1 MDSEQIDKEWRKGM
15 DEYERERRR
24 MNGMEMDAKQRAVI
38 AGLTEDFVCLNYVD
52 LTTDA
57 YENTMVFR
65 ISDKL
70 AAIIPGWATERNSQ
84 ERFRLFSQYAVYGPD
99 RERFIE
105 RTNQSLVL
113 LHLQKNPAYFVNFR
127 IRNGEDF
134 SYTQMKFTADYAA
147 DRSIK
152 GLVIGIHS
160 IDEEMRL
167 EAQHAEQLVVIEGLT
182 EDFGCVNYV
191 DLTTDAYADTTIYRV
206 SDTLAAIIPGWK
218 EERNSW
224 ERFRLFSKYAVYEP
238 DREKF
243 DNETQRAVVLAHLKT
258 QPAYFVN
265 FRVLD
270 NGVLMYNQMK
280 FTADYAADRSI
291 RGLVVGIHNIDEEM
305 KQEAQRAEQL
315 VVIEGLTEDFG
326 CVNYVDLTTDA
337 YADTTIYR
345 VSDTLSAIIPGWR
358 EERNFLKRLQ
368 LFAEHAVYEPDREK
382 FIERAGKE
390 VVLNHLKTDPA
401 YFVNFRWR
409 IGDDV
414 SYSQIKFTAD
424 YAADR
429 SIKGLVIGIHSID
442 EVKRGEMQRAEYM
455 AVIASLADD
464 FEFVG
469 IIDKKN
475 DELTIYRTS
484 ASLEKALNIFEGEKI
499 GYTIFKRQ
507 LEQMVVEEDRKEL
520 LVRDGRDVIAEAL
533 MKDPVYKFEERLMID
548 GQVKYYRIKFTQDQ
562 DDPDKLVFGL
572 LNIDQQVRNEIAI
585 GELEKELEYQ
595 NELKEARDRAEAA
608 SRAKSAFLFNMSH
621 DVRTPM
627 NAIIGFTDIAQKHIH
642 DIDKVTDS
650 LQKIK
655 NAGMHLLSLLN
666 DVLDMSRVESGH
678 VEITEEPADLL
689 EIMDGIAPIV
699 STLAMAKNID
709 YKTVYDGI
717 RDRRVR
723 ADILHI
729 NQVVINLLTNAVKY
743 TAEGGTVT
751 LRLEQEEDVKDGICM
766 YSIIVEDTG
775 IGMSEEFM
783 ASMFE
788 SFVRENREEVMK
800 ENGVGLGL
808 AITKRLVSLMN
819 GTITVSSELGNGSVF
834 TVKLPLKIQSKDESE
849 TREAEVI
856 NEPKS
861 LEGKKILLVDDNEL
875 NREIAVEILEDS
887 GMVVDMACNGMEA
900 VEMVKQNGMRFYDA
914 ILMDIQMPVM
924 NGYEATEAIRA
935 LPDDG
940 KPVVI
945 IALSANAFEED
956 KKKSLSVGMNAHIP
970 KPVNAAELV
979 ETLRKYIHG

>member
-1 MDSEQIDKEWRKGM
+1 MDSEQTNKEWRKGM
-15 DEYERERRR
+15 EEYERERRR
-24 MNGMEMDAKQRAVI
+24 MNGMEKDAKQRAVI

-57 YENTMVFR
+57 YENTTIFR
-65 ISDKL
+65 ISDTL

-84 ERFRLFSQYAVYGPD
+84 ERFRLFSKYAVYEPD

-105 RTNQSLVL
+105 RTSQSLVL
-113 LHLQKNPAYFVNFR
+113 SHLQKNPAYFVNFR

-152 GLVIGIHS
+152 GLVVGIHS

-191 DLTTDAYADTTIYRV
+191 DLTTDAYA
-206 SDTLAAIIPGWK
+206 
-218 EERNSW
+218 N
-224 ERFRLFSKYAVYEP
+224 
-238 DREKF
+238 
-243 DNETQRAVVLAHLKT
+243 
-258 QPAYFVN
+258 
-265 FRVLD
+265 
-270 NGVLMYNQMK
+270 
-280 FTADYAADRSI
+280 
-291 RGLVVGIHNIDEEM
+291 
-305 KQEAQRAEQL
+305 
-315 VVIEGLTEDFG
+315 
-326 CVNYVDLTTDA
+326 
-337 YADTTIYR
+337 TTIYR

-484 ASLEKALNIFEGEKI
+484 ASLEKALNVFEGEKI
-499 GYTIFKRQ
+499 GYTVFKQQ

-548 GQVKYYRIKFTQDQ
+548 GQVQYYRIKFTQDQ

-642 DIDKVTDS
+642 DIDKVADS

-699 STLAMAKNID
+699 SPLAMAKNID

-751 LRLEQEEDVKDGICM
+751 LRLEQEEDVKDGVCM

-775 IGMSEEFM
+775 IGMSKDFM
-783 ASMFE
+783 AGMFE

-800 ENGVGLGL
+800 ESGVGLGL
-808 AITKRLVSLMN
+808 AITKRLVTLMN

-834 TVKLPLKIQSKDESE
+834 TVKLPLKIQSEEEAE

-856 NEPKS
+856 HEPKS

-956 KKKSLSVGMNAHIP
+956 KRKSLSVGMNAHIP

>member
-1 MDSEQIDKEWRKGM
+1 MDSEQTNKEWRKGM
-15 DEYERERRR
+15 EEYERERRR
-24 MNGMEMDAKQRAVI
+24 MNGMEKDAKQRAVI

-57 YENTMVFR
+57 YENTTIFR
-65 ISDKL
+65 ISDTL

-84 ERFRLFSQYAVYGPD
+84 ERFRLFSKYAVYEPD

-152 GLVIGIHS
+152 GLVVGIHS

-191 DLTTDAYADTTIYRV
+191 DLTTDAYA
-206 SDTLAAIIPGWK
+206 
-218 EERNSW
+218 N
-224 ERFRLFSKYAVYEP
+224 
-238 DREKF
+238 
-243 DNETQRAVVLAHLKT
+243 
-258 QPAYFVN
+258 
-265 FRVLD
+265 
-270 NGVLMYNQMK
+270 
-280 FTADYAADRSI
+280 
-291 RGLVVGIHNIDEEM
+291 
-305 KQEAQRAEQL
+305 
-315 VVIEGLTEDFG
+315 
-326 CVNYVDLTTDA
+326 
-337 YADTTIYR
+337 TTIYR

-484 ASLEKALNIFEGEKI
+484 ASLEKALNVFEGEKI
-499 GYTIFKRQ
+499 GYTVFKQQ

-548 GQVKYYRIKFTQDQ
+548 GQVQYYRIKFTQDQ

-642 DIDKVTDS
+642 DIDKVADS

-699 STLAMAKNID
+699 SPLATAKNID

-751 LRLEQEEDVKDGICM
+751 LRLEQEEDVKDGVCM

-775 IGMSEEFM
+775 IGMSKEFM
-783 ASMFE
+783 AGMFE

-800 ENGVGLGL
+800 ESGVGLGL
-808 AITKRLVSLMN
+808 AITKRLVTLMN
-819 GTITVSSELGNGSVF
+819 GTITVASELGNGSVF
-834 TVKLPLKIQSKDESE
+834 TVKLPLKIQSEEEAE

-856 NEPKS
+856 HEPKS

-956 KKKSLSVGMNAHIP
+956 KRKSLSVGMNAHIP

>member
-1 MDSEQIDKEWRKGM
+1 MDSEQTNKEWRKGM
-15 DEYERERRR
+15 EEYERERRR
-24 MNGMEMDAKQRAVI
+24 MNGMEKDAKQRAVI

-57 YENTMVFR
+57 YENTTIFR
-65 ISDKL
+65 ISDTL

-84 ERFRLFSQYAVYGPD
+84 ERFRLFSKYAVYEPD

-105 RTNQSLVL
+105 KTSQSLVL
-113 LHLQKNPAYFVNFR
+113 SHLQKNPAYFVNFR

-152 GLVIGIHS
+152 GLVVGIHS

-191 DLTTDAYADTTIYRV
+191 DLTTDAYANTTIYRV
-206 SDTLAAIIPGWK
+206 SDALSAIIPGWR
-218 EERNSW
+218 EERN
-224 ERFRLFSKYAVYEP
+224 FLKRLQLFTEHAVYEP

-243 DNETQRAVVLAHLKT
+243 IERAGKEVVLNHLKT
-258 QPAYFVN
+258 EPAYFVN
-265 FRVLD
+265 FRWR
-270 NGVLMYNQMK
+270 NGDDVSYSQIK

-291 RGLVVGIHNIDEEM
+291 KGLVIGIHSIDEEM
-305 KQEAQRAEQL
+305 RLEAQRAEQL

-337 YADTTIYR
+337 YANTTIYR

-368 LFAEHAVYEPDREK
+368 LFTEHAVYEPDREK

-455 AVIASLADD
+455 TVIASLADD

-484 ASLEKALNIFEGEKI
+484 ASLEKALNVFEGEKI
-499 GYTIFKRQ
+499 GYTVFKQQ

-548 GQVKYYRIKFTQDQ
+548 GQVQYYRIKFTQDQ

-642 DIDKVTDS
+642 DIDKVADS

-699 STLAMAKNID
+699 SPLATAKNID
-709 YKTVYDGI
+709 YKTGYDGI

-751 LRLEQEEDVKDGICM
+751 LRLEQEEDVKDGVCM

-775 IGMSEEFM
+775 IGMSKEFM
-783 ASMFE
+783 AGMFE

-800 ENGVGLGL
+800 ESGVGLGL
-808 AITKRLVSLMN
+808 AITKRLVTLMN
-819 GTITVSSELGNGSVF
+819 GTITVASELGNGSVF
-834 TVKLPLKIQSKDESE
+834 TVKLPLKIQSEDEAE
-849 TREAEVI
+849 TREEEVI
-856 NEPKS
+856 HEPKS

-956 KKKSLSVGMNAHIP
+956 KRKSLSVGMNAHIP

>member
-1 MDSEQIDKEWRKGM
+1 MDSEQTNKEWRKGM
-15 DEYERERRR
+15 EEYERERRR
-24 MNGMEMDAKQRAVI
+24 MNGMEKDAKQRAVI

-57 YENTMVFR
+57 YENTTIFR
-65 ISDKL
+65 ISDTL

-84 ERFRLFSQYAVYGPD
+84 ERFRLFSKYAVYEPD

-105 RTNQSLVL
+105 KTSQSLVL

-152 GLVIGIHS
+152 GLVVGIHS

-191 DLTTDAYADTTIYRV
+191 DLTTDAYANTTIYRV
-206 SDTLAAIIPGWK
+206 SDA
-218 EERNSW
+218 
-224 ERFRLFSKYAVYEP
+224 
-238 DREKF
+238 
-243 DNETQRAVVLAHLKT
+243 
-258 QPAYFVN
+258 
-265 FRVLD
+265 
-270 NGVLMYNQMK
+270 
-280 FTADYAADRSI
+280 
-291 RGLVVGIHNIDEEM
+291 
-305 KQEAQRAEQL
+305 
-315 VVIEGLTEDFG
+315 
-326 CVNYVDLTTDA
+326 
-337 YADTTIYR
+337 
-345 VSDTLSAIIPGWR
+345 LSAIIPGWR

-382 FIERAGKE
+382 FIERAGKD
-390 VVLNHLKTDPA
+390 VVLNHLKTEPA

-484 ASLEKALNIFEGEKI
+484 ASLEKALNVFEGEKI
-499 GYTIFKRQ
+499 GYTVFKQQ

-548 GQVKYYRIKFTQDQ
+548 GQVQYYRIKFTQDQ

-642 DIDKVTDS
+642 DIDKVADS

-699 STLAMAKNID
+699 SPLAMAKNID

-743 TAEGGTVT
+743 TAEGGMVT

-775 IGMSEEFM
+775 IGMSKEFM
-783 ASMFE
+783 AGMFE

-800 ENGVGLGL
+800 ESGVGLGL
-808 AITKRLVSLMN
+808 AITKRLVTLMN
-819 GTITVSSELGNGSVF
+819 GTITVASELGNGSVF
-834 TVKLPLKIQSKDESE
+834 TVKLPLKIQSEDEAE
-849 TREAEVI
+849 TREEEVI
-856 NEPKS
+856 HEPKS

-956 KKKSLSVGMNAHIP
+956 KRKSLSVGMNAHIP

>member
-1 MDSEQIDKEWRKGM
+1 M
-15 DEYERERRR
+15 
-24 MNGMEMDAKQRAVI
+24 
-38 AGLTEDFVCLNYVD
+38 
-52 LTTDA
+52 
-57 YENTMVFR
+57 
-65 ISDKL
+65 
-70 AAIIPGWATERNSQ
+70 
-84 ERFRLFSQYAVYGPD
+84 
-99 RERFIE
+99 
-105 RTNQSLVL
+105 
-113 LHLQKNPAYFVNFR
+113 
-127 IRNGEDF
+127 
-134 SYTQMKFTADYAA
+134 
-147 DRSIK
+147 
-152 GLVIGIHS
+152 
-160 IDEEMRL
+160 
-167 EAQHAEQLVVIEGLT
+167 
-182 EDFGCVNYV
+182 NYV
-191 DLTTDAYADTTIYRV
+191 DLTTDAYA
-206 SDTLAAIIPGWK
+206 
-218 EERNSW
+218 N
-224 ERFRLFSKYAVYEP
+224 
-238 DREKF
+238 
-243 DNETQRAVVLAHLKT
+243 
-258 QPAYFVN
+258 
-265 FRVLD
+265 
-270 NGVLMYNQMK
+270 
-280 FTADYAADRSI
+280 
-291 RGLVVGIHNIDEEM
+291 
-305 KQEAQRAEQL
+305 
-315 VVIEGLTEDFG
+315 
-326 CVNYVDLTTDA
+326 
-337 YADTTIYR
+337 TTIYR

-382 FIERAGKE
+382 FIERAGKD

-429 SIKGLVIGIHSID
+429 SIKGLVI
-442 EVKRGEMQRAEYM
+442 EYM

-484 ASLEKALNIFEGEKI
+484 ASLEKALNVFEGEKI
-499 GYTIFKRQ
+499 GYTVFKQQ

-548 GQVKYYRIKFTQDQ
+548 GQVQYYRIKFTQDQ

-642 DIDKVTDS
+642 DIDKVADS

-699 STLAMAKNID
+699 SPLAMAKNID

-751 LRLEQEEDVKDGICM
+751 LRLEQEEDVKDGVCM

-775 IGMSEEFM
+775 IGMSKEFM
-783 ASMFE
+783 AGMFE
-788 SFVRENREEVMK
+788 SFVRENRKEVMK
-800 ENGVGLGL
+800 ESGVGLGL
-808 AITKRLVSLMN
+808 AITKRLVTLMN
-819 GTITVSSELGNGSVF
+819 GTITVASELGNGSVF
-834 TVKLPLKIQSKDESE
+834 TVKLPLKIQSEEEAE

-856 NEPKS
+856 HEPKS

-956 KKKSLSVGMNAHIP
+956 KRKSLSVGMNAHIP

>member
-1 MDSEQIDKEWRKGM
+1 MDSEQTNKEWRKGM
-15 DEYERERRR
+15 EEYERERRR
-24 MNGMEMDAKQRAVI
+24 MNGMEKDAKQRAVI

-57 YENTMVFR
+57 YENTTIFR
-65 ISDKL
+65 ISDTL

-84 ERFRLFSQYAVYGPD
+84 ERFRLFSKYAVYEPD

-105 RTNQSLVL
+105 RTSQSLVL

-152 GLVIGIHS
+152 GLVVGIHS

-191 DLTTDAYADTTIYRV
+191 DLTTDAYA
-206 SDTLAAIIPGWK
+206 
-218 EERNSW
+218 N
-224 ERFRLFSKYAVYEP
+224 
-238 DREKF
+238 
-243 DNETQRAVVLAHLKT
+243 
-258 QPAYFVN
+258 
-265 FRVLD
+265 
-270 NGVLMYNQMK
+270 
-280 FTADYAADRSI
+280 
-291 RGLVVGIHNIDEEM
+291 
-305 KQEAQRAEQL
+305 
-315 VVIEGLTEDFG
+315 
-326 CVNYVDLTTDA
+326 
-337 YADTTIYR
+337 TTIYR

-382 FIERAGKE
+382 FIERAGKD

-484 ASLEKALNIFEGEKI
+484 ASLEKALNVFEGEKI
-499 GYTIFKRQ
+499 GYTVFKQQ

-520 LVRDGRDVIAEAL
+520 LVRDGSDVIAEAL

-548 GQVKYYRIKFTQDQ
+548 GQVQYYRIKFTQDQ

-642 DIDKVTDS
+642 DIDKVADS

-699 STLAMAKNID
+699 SPLAMAKNID

-751 LRLEQEEDVKDGICM
+751 LRLEQEEDVKDGVCM

-775 IGMSEEFM
+775 IGMSKEFM
-783 ASMFE
+783 AGMFE

-808 AITKRLVSLMN
+808 AITKRLVTLMN
-819 GTITVSSELGNGSVF
+819 GTITVASELGNGSVF
-834 TVKLPLKIQSKDESE
+834 TVKLPLKIQSEEEAE

-856 NEPKS
+856 HEPKS

-956 KKKSLSVGMNAHIP
+956 KRKSLSVGMNAHIP

>member
-1 MDSEQIDKEWRKGM
+1 MDSEQTNKEWRKGM
-15 DEYERERRR
+15 EEYERERRR
-24 MNGMEMDAKQRAVI
+24 MNGMEKDAKQRAVI

-57 YENTMVFR
+57 YENTTIFR
-65 ISDKL
+65 ISDTL

-84 ERFRLFSQYAVYGPD
+84 ERFRLFSQYAVYEPD

-152 GLVIGIHS
+152 GLVVGIHS

-191 DLTTDAYADTTIYRV
+191 DLTTDAYANTTIYRV
-206 SDTLAAIIPGWK
+206 SDA
-218 EERNSW
+218 
-224 ERFRLFSKYAVYEP
+224 
-238 DREKF
+238 
-243 DNETQRAVVLAHLKT
+243 
-258 QPAYFVN
+258 
-265 FRVLD
+265 
-270 NGVLMYNQMK
+270 
-280 FTADYAADRSI
+280 
-291 RGLVVGIHNIDEEM
+291 
-305 KQEAQRAEQL
+305 
-315 VVIEGLTEDFG
+315 
-326 CVNYVDLTTDA
+326 
-337 YADTTIYR
+337 
-345 VSDTLSAIIPGWR
+345 LSAIIPGWR

-382 FIERAGKE
+382 FIERAGKD

-455 AVIASLADD
+455 TVIASLADD

-484 ASLEKALNIFEGEKI
+484 ASLEKALNVFEGEKI
-499 GYTIFKRQ
+499 GYTVFKRQ

-520 LVRDGRDVIAEAL
+520 LVRNGRDVIAEAL

-548 GQVKYYRIKFTQDQ
+548 GQVQYYRIKFTQDQ

-642 DIDKVTDS
+642 DIDKVADS

-699 STLAMAKNID
+699 SPLAMAKNID

-751 LRLEQEEDVKDGICM
+751 LRLEQEEDVKDGVCM

-775 IGMSEEFM
+775 IGMSKEFM
-783 ASMFE
+783 AGMFE

-800 ENGVGLGL
+800 ESGVGLGL
-808 AITKRLVSLMN
+808 AITKRLVTLMN
-819 GTITVSSELGNGSVF
+819 GTITVASELGNGSVF
-834 TVKLPLKIQSKDESE
+834 TVKLPLKIHSEEEAE

-856 NEPKS
+856 HDPKS

-875 NREIAVEILEDS
+875 NR
-887 GMVVDMACNGMEA
+887 
-900 VEMVKQNGMRFYDA
+900 
-914 ILMDIQMPVM
+914 
-924 NGYEATEAIRA
+924 
-935 LPDDG
+935 
-940 KPVVI
+940 
-945 IALSANAFEED
+945 
-956 KKKSLSVGMNAHIP
+956 
-970 KPVNAAELV
+970 
-979 ETLRKYIHG
+979 

>member
-1 MDSEQIDKEWRKGM
+1 MDSEQTNKEWRKGM
-15 DEYERERRR
+15 EEYERERRR
-24 MNGMEMDAKQRAVI
+24 MNGMEKDAKQRAVI

-57 YENTMVFR
+57 YENTTIFR
-65 ISDKL
+65 ISDTL

-84 ERFRLFSQYAVYGPD
+84 ERFRLFSKYAVYEPD

-152 GLVIGIHS
+152 GLVVGIHS

-191 DLTTDAYADTTIYRV
+191 DLTTDAYANTTIYRV
-206 SDTLAAIIPGWK
+206 SDA
-218 EERNSW
+218 
-224 ERFRLFSKYAVYEP
+224 
-238 DREKF
+238 
-243 DNETQRAVVLAHLKT
+243 
-258 QPAYFVN
+258 
-265 FRVLD
+265 
-270 NGVLMYNQMK
+270 
-280 FTADYAADRSI
+280 
-291 RGLVVGIHNIDEEM
+291 
-305 KQEAQRAEQL
+305 
-315 VVIEGLTEDFG
+315 
-326 CVNYVDLTTDA
+326 
-337 YADTTIYR
+337 
-345 VSDTLSAIIPGWR
+345 LSAIIPGWR

-382 FIERAGKE
+382 FIERAGKD

-484 ASLEKALNIFEGEKI
+484 ASLEKALNVFEGEKI
-499 GYTIFKRQ
+499 GYTVFKQQ

-548 GQVKYYRIKFTQDQ
+548 GQVQYYRIKFTQDQ

-642 DIDKVTDS
+642 DIDKVADS

-678 VEITEEPADLL
+678 GSFRRWRRPKI
-689 EIMDGIAPIV
+689 
-699 STLAMAKNID
+699 ST
-709 YKTVYDGI
+709 
-717 RDRRVR
+717 
-723 ADILHI
+723 
-729 NQVVINLLTNAVKY
+729 
-743 TAEGGTVT
+743 
-751 LRLEQEEDVKDGICM
+751 
-766 YSIIVEDTG
+766 
-775 IGMSEEFM
+775 
-783 ASMFE
+783 
-788 SFVRENREEVMK
+788 
-800 ENGVGLGL
+800 
-808 AITKRLVSLMN
+808 TKRFTMEFATAVSVR
-819 GTITVSSELGNGSVF
+819 TFF
-834 TVKLPLKIQSKDESE
+834 TSIKW
-849 TREAEVI
+849 
-856 NEPKS
+856 
-861 LEGKKILLVDDNEL
+861 
-875 NREIAVEILEDS
+875 
-887 GMVVDMACNGMEA
+887 
-900 VEMVKQNGMRFYDA
+900 
-914 ILMDIQMPVM
+914 
-924 NGYEATEAIRA
+924 
-935 LPDDG
+935 
-940 KPVVI
+940 
-945 IALSANAFEED
+945 
-956 KKKSLSVGMNAHIP
+956 
-970 KPVNAAELV
+970 
-979 ETLRKYIHG
+979 

>member
-1 MDSEQIDKEWRKGM
+1 
-15 DEYERERRR
+15 
-24 MNGMEMDAKQRAVI
+24 
-38 AGLTEDFVCLNYVD
+38 
-52 LTTDA
+52 
-57 YENTMVFR
+57 
-65 ISDKL
+65 
-70 AAIIPGWATERNSQ
+70 
-84 ERFRLFSQYAVYGPD
+84 
-99 RERFIE
+99 
-105 RTNQSLVL
+105 
-113 LHLQKNPAYFVNFR
+113 
-127 IRNGEDF
+127 
-134 SYTQMKFTADYAA
+134 
-147 DRSIK
+147 
-152 GLVIGIHS
+152 
-160 IDEEMRL
+160 
-167 EAQHAEQLVVIEGLT
+167 
-182 EDFGCVNYV
+182 
-191 DLTTDAYADTTIYRV
+191 
-206 SDTLAAIIPGWK
+206 
-218 EERNSW
+218 
-224 ERFRLFSKYAVYEP
+224 
-238 DREKF
+238 
-243 DNETQRAVVLAHLKT
+243 
-258 QPAYFVN
+258 
-265 FRVLD
+265 
-270 NGVLMYNQMK
+270 
-280 FTADYAADRSI
+280 
-291 RGLVVGIHNIDEEM
+291 
-305 KQEAQRAEQL
+305 
-315 VVIEGLTEDFG
+315 
-326 CVNYVDLTTDA
+326 
-337 YADTTIYR
+337 
-345 VSDTLSAIIPGWR
+345 WR

-382 FIERAGKE
+382 FIERAGKD

-484 ASLEKALNIFEGEKI
+484 ASLEKALNVFEGEKI
-499 GYTIFKRQ
+499 GYTVFKQQ

-520 LVRDGRDVIAEAL
+520 LVRDGSDVIAEAL

-548 GQVKYYRIKFTQDQ
+548 GQVQYYRIKFTQDQ

-595 NELKEARDRAEAA
+595 NELKEARDKAEAA

-642 DIDKVTDS
+642 DIDKVADS

-699 STLAMAKNID
+699 SPLAMAKNID

-775 IGMSEEFM
+775 IGMSKEFM
-783 ASMFE
+783 AGMFE

-808 AITKRLVSLMN
+808 AITKRLVTLMN

-834 TVKLPLKIQSKDESE
+834 TVKLPLKIQSEEEAE
-849 TREAEVI
+849 TRAEAEI
-856 NEPKS
+856 NEHKS

-875 NREIAVEILEDS
+875 NREIAAEILEES

-956 KKKSLSVGMNAHIP
+956 KRKSLSVGMNAHIP

>member
-1 MDSEQIDKEWRKGM
+1 MDSEQTNKEWRKGM
-15 DEYERERRR
+15 EEYERERRR
-24 MNGMEMDAKQRAVI
+24 MNGMEKDAKQRAVI

-57 YENTMVFR
+57 YENTTIFR
-65 ISDKL
+65 ISDTL

-84 ERFRLFSQYAVYGPD
+84 ERFRLFSQYAVYEPD

-152 GLVIGIHS
+152 GLVVGIHS

-191 DLTTDAYADTTIYRV
+191 DLTTDAYANTTIYRV
-206 SDTLAAIIPGWK
+206 SDALSAIIPGWR
-218 EERNSW
+218 EERN
-224 ERFRLFSKYAVYEP
+224 FLKRLQLFTEHAVYEP

-243 DNETQRAVVLAHLKT
+243 IERAGKEVVLNHLKT
-258 QPAYFVN
+258 DPAYFVN
-265 FRVLD
+265 FRWRIGDDVS
-270 NGVLMYNQMK
+270 YTQMK

-291 RGLVVGIHNIDEEM
+291 KGLVVGIHSIDEEM
-305 KQEAQRAEQL
+305 RLEAQHAEQL

-337 YADTTIYR
+337 YANTTIYR
-345 VSDTLSAIIPGWR
+345 VSDALSAIIPGWR

-368 LFAEHAVYEPDREK
+368 LFTEHAVYEPDREK

-484 ASLEKALNIFEGEKI
+484 ASLEKALNVFEGEKI
-499 GYTIFKRQ
+499 GYTVFKQQ

-548 GQVKYYRIKFTQDQ
+548 GQVQYYRIKFTQDQ

-642 DIDKVTDS
+642 DIDKVADS

-699 STLAMAKNID
+699 SPLAMAKNID

-743 TAEGGTVT
+743 TAEGGMVT
-751 LRLEQEEDVKDGICM
+751 LRLEQEEDMKDGVCM

-775 IGMSEEFM
+775 IGMSKEFM
-783 ASMFE
+783 AGMFE

-800 ENGVGLGL
+800 ESGVGLGL
-808 AITKRLVSLMN
+808 AITKRLVTLMN
-819 GTITVSSELGNGSVF
+819 GTITVASELGNGSVF
-834 TVKLPLKIQSKDESE
+834 TVKLPLKIQSEDEAE
-849 TREAEVI
+849 TREEEVI
-856 NEPKS
+856 HEPKS

-956 KKKSLSVGMNAHIP
+956 KRKSLSVGMNAHIP

>member
-1 MDSEQIDKEWRKGM
+1 MDSEQTNKEWRKGM
-15 DEYERERRR
+15 EEYERERRR
-24 MNGMEMDAKQRAVI
+24 MNGMEKDAKQRAVI

-57 YENTMVFR
+57 YENTTIFR
-65 ISDKL
+65 ISDTL

-84 ERFRLFSQYAVYGPD
+84 ERFRLFSKYAVYEPD

-152 GLVIGIHS
+152 GLVVGIHS

-191 DLTTDAYADTTIYRV
+191 DLTTDAYA
-206 SDTLAAIIPGWK
+206 
-218 EERNSW
+218 N
-224 ERFRLFSKYAVYEP
+224 
-238 DREKF
+238 
-243 DNETQRAVVLAHLKT
+243 
-258 QPAYFVN
+258 
-265 FRVLD
+265 
-270 NGVLMYNQMK
+270 
-280 FTADYAADRSI
+280 
-291 RGLVVGIHNIDEEM
+291 
-305 KQEAQRAEQL
+305 
-315 VVIEGLTEDFG
+315 
-326 CVNYVDLTTDA
+326 
-337 YADTTIYR
+337 TTIYR

-368 LFAEHAVYEPDREK
+368 LFTEHAVYEPDREK

-390 VVLNHLKTDPA
+390 VVLNHLKTEPA

-484 ASLEKALNIFEGEKI
+484 ASLEKALNVFEGEKI

-548 GQVKYYRIKFTQDQ
+548 GQVQYYRIKFTQDQ

-642 DIDKVTDS
+642 DIDKVADS

-699 STLAMAKNID
+699 SPLATAKNID

-775 IGMSEEFM
+775 IGMSKEFM
-783 ASMFE
+783 AGMFE

-808 AITKRLVSLMN
+808 AITKRLVTLMN
-819 GTITVSSELGNGSVF
+819 GTITVASELGNGSVF
-834 TVKLPLKIQSKDESE
+834 TVKLPLKIQSEDEAE

-856 NEPKS
+856 HEPKS

-956 KKKSLSVGMNAHIP
+956 KRKSLSVGMNAHIP

>member
-1 MDSEQIDKEWRKGM
+1 
-15 DEYERERRR
+15 
-24 MNGMEMDAKQRAVI
+24 
-38 AGLTEDFVCLNYVD
+38 
-52 LTTDA
+52 
-57 YENTMVFR
+57 
-65 ISDKL
+65 
-70 AAIIPGWATERNSQ
+70 
-84 ERFRLFSQYAVYGPD
+84 
-99 RERFIE
+99 
-105 RTNQSLVL
+105 
-113 LHLQKNPAYFVNFR
+113 
-127 IRNGEDF
+127 
-134 SYTQMKFTADYAA
+134 
-147 DRSIK
+147 
-152 GLVIGIHS
+152 
-160 IDEEMRL
+160 
-167 EAQHAEQLVVIEGLT
+167 
-182 EDFGCVNYV
+182 
-191 DLTTDAYADTTIYRV
+191 
-206 SDTLAAIIPGWK
+206 
-218 EERNSW
+218 
-224 ERFRLFSKYAVYEP
+224 
-238 DREKF
+238 
-243 DNETQRAVVLAHLKT
+243 
-258 QPAYFVN
+258 
-265 FRVLD
+265 
-270 NGVLMYNQMK
+270 
-280 FTADYAADRSI
+280 
-291 RGLVVGIHNIDEEM
+291 
-305 KQEAQRAEQL
+305 
-315 VVIEGLTEDFG
+315 
-326 CVNYVDLTTDA
+326 
-337 YADTTIYR
+337 
-345 VSDTLSAIIPGWR
+345 
-358 EERNFLKRLQ
+358 
-368 LFAEHAVYEPDREK
+368 
-382 FIERAGKE
+382 
-390 VVLNHLKTDPA
+390 
-401 YFVNFRWR
+401 
-409 IGDDV
+409 
-414 SYSQIKFTAD
+414 
-424 YAADR
+424 
-429 SIKGLVIGIHSID
+429 
-442 EVKRGEMQRAEYM
+442 MQRAEYM

-484 ASLEKALNIFEGEKI
+484 ASLEKALNVFEGEKI
-499 GYTIFKRQ
+499 GYTVFKQQ

-548 GQVKYYRIKFTQDQ
+548 GQVQYYRIKFTQDQ

-642 DIDKVTDS
+642 DIDKVADS

-699 STLAMAKNID
+699 SPLATAKNID

-775 IGMSEEFM
+775 IGMSKEFM
-783 ASMFE
+783 AGMFE

-800 ENGVGLGL
+800 ESGVGLGL
-808 AITKRLVSLMN
+808 AITKRLVTLMN
-819 GTITVSSELGNGSVF
+819 GTITVASELGNGSVF
-834 TVKLPLKIQSKDESE
+834 TVKLPLKIQSEEEAE

-856 NEPKS
+856 HEPKS

-956 KKKSLSVGMNAHIP
+956 KRKSLSVGMNAHIP

>member
-1 MDSEQIDKEWRKGM
+1 MDSEQTNKEWRKGM
-15 DEYERERRR
+15 EEYERERRR
-24 MNGMEMDAKQRAVI
+24 MNGMEKDAKQRAVI

-57 YENTMVFR
+57 YENTTIFR
-65 ISDKL
+65 ISDTL

-84 ERFRLFSQYAVYGPD
+84 ERFRLFSKYAVYEPD

-105 RTNQSLVL
+105 KTSQSLVL

-152 GLVIGIHS
+152 GLVVGIHS

-191 DLTTDAYADTTIYRV
+191 DLTTDAYA
-206 SDTLAAIIPGWK
+206 
-218 EERNSW
+218 N
-224 ERFRLFSKYAVYEP
+224 
-238 DREKF
+238 
-243 DNETQRAVVLAHLKT
+243 
-258 QPAYFVN
+258 
-265 FRVLD
+265 
-270 NGVLMYNQMK
+270 
-280 FTADYAADRSI
+280 
-291 RGLVVGIHNIDEEM
+291 
-305 KQEAQRAEQL
+305 
-315 VVIEGLTEDFG
+315 
-326 CVNYVDLTTDA
+326 
-337 YADTTIYR
+337 TTIYR

-455 AVIASLADD
+455 TVIASLADD

-484 ASLEKALNIFEGEKI
+484 ASLEKALNVFEGEKI

-548 GQVKYYRIKFTQDQ
+548 GQVQYYRIKFTQDQ

-642 DIDKVTDS
+642 DIDKVADS

-678 VEITEEPADLL
+678 VEIMEEPADLL

-699 STLAMAKNID
+699 SPLATAKNID

-751 LRLEQEEDVKDGICM
+751 LRLEQEEDVKDGVCM

-775 IGMSEEFM
+775 IGMSKEFM
-783 ASMFE
+783 AGMFE

-800 ENGVGLGL
+800 ESGVGLGL
-808 AITKRLVSLMN
+808 AITKRLVTLMN
-819 GTITVSSELGNGSVF
+819 GTITVASELGNGSVF
-834 TVKLPLKIQSKDESE
+834 TVKLPLKIQSEEEAE

-856 NEPKS
+856 HEPKS

-956 KKKSLSVGMNAHIP
+956 KRKSLSVGMNAHIP

>member
-1 MDSEQIDKEWRKGM
+1 MDSEQTNKEWRKGM
-15 DEYERERRR
+15 EEYERERRR
-24 MNGMEMDAKQRAVI
+24 MNGMEKDAKQRAVI

-57 YENTMVFR
+57 YENTTIFR
-65 ISDKL
+65 ISDTL
-70 AAIIPGWATERNSQ
+70 AAIIPGWATERNSR
-84 ERFRLFSQYAVYGPD
+84 ERFRLFSKYAVYEPD

-152 GLVIGIHS
+152 GLVVGIHS

-191 DLTTDAYADTTIYRV
+191 DLTTDAYANTTIYRV
-206 SDTLAAIIPGWK
+206 SDA
-218 EERNSW
+218 
-224 ERFRLFSKYAVYEP
+224 
-238 DREKF
+238 
-243 DNETQRAVVLAHLKT
+243 
-258 QPAYFVN
+258 
-265 FRVLD
+265 
-270 NGVLMYNQMK
+270 
-280 FTADYAADRSI
+280 
-291 RGLVVGIHNIDEEM
+291 
-305 KQEAQRAEQL
+305 
-315 VVIEGLTEDFG
+315 
-326 CVNYVDLTTDA
+326 
-337 YADTTIYR
+337 
-345 VSDTLSAIIPGWR
+345 LSAIIPGWR
-358 EERNFLKRLQ
+358 EQRNFLKRLQ
-368 LFAEHAVYEPDREK
+368 LFTEHAVYEPDREK
-382 FIERAGKE
+382 FIERAGKD

-484 ASLEKALNIFEGEKI
+484 ASLEKALNVFEGEKI
-499 GYTIFKRQ
+499 GYTVFKQQ
-507 LEQMVVEEDRKEL
+507 LEQMVVEEDRKDL

-548 GQVKYYRIKFTQDQ
+548 GQVQYYRIKFTQDQ

-642 DIDKVTDS
+642 DIDKVADS

-699 STLAMAKNID
+699 SPLATAKNID

-729 NQVVINLLTNAVKY
+729 NQVVINLLTNAFKY

-751 LRLEQEEDVKDGICM
+751 LRLEQEEDVKDGVCM

-775 IGMSEEFM
+775 IGMSKEFM
-783 ASMFE
+783 AGMFE

-808 AITKRLVSLMN
+808 AITKRLVTLMN
-819 GTITVSSELGNGSVF
+819 GTITVASELGNGSVF
-834 TVKLPLKIQSKDESE
+834 TVKLPLKIQSEDEAE

-856 NEPKS
+856 HEPKS

-887 GMVVDMACNGMEA
+887 GMVVDMAYNGMEA

-956 KKKSLSVGMNAHIP
+956 KRKSLSVGMNAHIP

>member
-1 MDSEQIDKEWRKGM
+1 
-15 DEYERERRR
+15 
-24 MNGMEMDAKQRAVI
+24 
-38 AGLTEDFVCLNYVD
+38 
-52 LTTDA
+52 
-57 YENTMVFR
+57 
-65 ISDKL
+65 
-70 AAIIPGWATERNSQ
+70 
-84 ERFRLFSQYAVYGPD
+84 
-99 RERFIE
+99 
-105 RTNQSLVL
+105 
-113 LHLQKNPAYFVNFR
+113 
-127 IRNGEDF
+127 
-134 SYTQMKFTADYAA
+134 
-147 DRSIK
+147 
-152 GLVIGIHS
+152 
-160 IDEEMRL
+160 
-167 EAQHAEQLVVIEGLT
+167 
-182 EDFGCVNYV
+182 
-191 DLTTDAYADTTIYRV
+191 
-206 SDTLAAIIPGWK
+206 
-218 EERNSW
+218 
-224 ERFRLFSKYAVYEP
+224 
-238 DREKF
+238 
-243 DNETQRAVVLAHLKT
+243 
-258 QPAYFVN
+258 
-265 FRVLD
+265 
-270 NGVLMYNQMK
+270 
-280 FTADYAADRSI
+280 
-291 RGLVVGIHNIDEEM
+291 
-305 KQEAQRAEQL
+305 
-315 VVIEGLTEDFG
+315 
-326 CVNYVDLTTDA
+326 
-337 YADTTIYR
+337 
-345 VSDTLSAIIPGWR
+345 
-358 EERNFLKRLQ
+358 
-368 LFAEHAVYEPDREK
+368 
-382 FIERAGKE
+382 
-390 VVLNHLKTDPA
+390 
-401 YFVNFRWR
+401 
-409 IGDDV
+409 
-414 SYSQIKFTAD
+414 
-424 YAADR
+424 
-429 SIKGLVIGIHSID
+429 
-442 EVKRGEMQRAEYM
+442 MQRAEYM

-484 ASLEKALNIFEGEKI
+484 ASLEKALNVFEGEKI
-499 GYTIFKRQ
+499 GYTVFKQQ

-548 GQVKYYRIKFTQDQ
+548 GQVQYYRIKFTQDQ

-642 DIDKVTDS
+642 DIDKVADS

-699 STLAMAKNID
+699 SPLAMAKNID

-751 LRLEQEEDVKDGICM
+751 LRLEQEEDVKDGVCM

-775 IGMSEEFM
+775 IGMSKEFM
-783 ASMFE
+783 AGMFE

-800 ENGVGLGL
+800 ESGVGLGL
-808 AITKRLVSLMN
+808 AITKRLVTLMN
-819 GTITVSSELGNGSVF
+819 GTITVASELGNGSVF
-834 TVKLPLKIQSKDESE
+834 TVKLPLKIQSEEEAE

-856 NEPKS
+856 HEPKS

-956 KKKSLSVGMNAHIP
+956 KRKSLSVGMNAHIP

>member
-291 RGLVVGIHNIDEEM
+291 KGLVVGIHNIDEEM

-455 AVIASLADD
+455 AV
-464 FEFVG
+464 
-469 IIDKKN
+469 
-475 DELTIYRTS
+475 
-484 ASLEKALNIFEGEKI
+484 
-499 GYTIFKRQ
+499 
-507 LEQMVVEEDRKEL
+507 
-520 LVRDGRDVIAEAL
+520 
-533 MKDPVYKFEERLMID
+533 
-548 GQVKYYRIKFTQDQ
+548 
-562 DDPDKLVFGL
+562 
-572 LNIDQQVRNEIAI
+572 
-585 GELEKELEYQ
+585 
-595 NELKEARDRAEAA
+595 
-608 SRAKSAFLFNMSH
+608 
-621 DVRTPM
+621 
-627 NAIIGFTDIAQKHIH
+627 
-642 DIDKVTDS
+642 
-650 LQKIK
+650 
-655 NAGMHLLSLLN
+655 
-666 DVLDMSRVESGH
+666 
-678 VEITEEPADLL
+678 
-689 EIMDGIAPIV
+689 
-699 STLAMAKNID
+699 
-709 YKTVYDGI
+709 
-717 RDRRVR
+717 
-723 ADILHI
+723 
-729 NQVVINLLTNAVKY
+729 
-743 TAEGGTVT
+743 
-751 LRLEQEEDVKDGICM
+751 
-766 YSIIVEDTG
+766 
-775 IGMSEEFM
+775 
-783 ASMFE
+783 
-788 SFVRENREEVMK
+788 
-800 ENGVGLGL
+800 
-808 AITKRLVSLMN
+808 
-819 GTITVSSELGNGSVF
+819 
-834 TVKLPLKIQSKDESE
+834 
-849 TREAEVI
+849 
-856 NEPKS
+856 
-861 LEGKKILLVDDNEL
+861 
-875 NREIAVEILEDS
+875 
-887 GMVVDMACNGMEA
+887 
-900 VEMVKQNGMRFYDA
+900 
-914 ILMDIQMPVM
+914 
-924 NGYEATEAIRA
+924 
-935 LPDDG
+935 
-940 KPVVI
+940 
-945 IALSANAFEED
+945 
-956 KKKSLSVGMNAHIP
+956 
-970 KPVNAAELV
+970 
-979 ETLRKYIHG
+979 